1 MDTERK
7 EEILEKLE
15 KASSEDY
22 KTEWDES
29 GNPISKS
36 KVKIKEGKKSKK
48 SGADFEL
55 RVRKDLES
63 KGWIVAKWANNVDL
77 EKKEIITAKK
87 GMVFNPFFKRMMP
100 TLSST
105 GFPDF
110 IAFQLVGEN
119 TYNVIGIESK
129 INGTLSRE
137 EKEKCAFLLNKKV
150 FNHIWISSKNEE
162 KKVID
167 YLDFKDKFGDKFL

>member
-1 MDTERK
+1 MDAEKKRD
-7 EEILEKLE
+7 ILEKLN

-22 KTEWDES
+22 KTEWDEK
-29 GNPISKS
+29 GLPVSKS
-36 KVKIKEGKKSKK
+36 KAKIKEGQKSKK

-55 RVRKDLES
+55 KVRRDLES
-63 KGWIVAKWANNVDL
+63 KGWNVAKWTNNVDL
-77 EKKEIITAKK
+77 GKQEIITAKK
-87 GMVFNPFFKRMMP
+87 GMVFNPFLRRMVP

-110 IAFQLVGEN
+110 IAFQLVGEK
-119 TYNVIGIESK
+119 TYNVIGVESK

-150 FNHIWISSKNEE
+150 FNGIWISSKNEG
-162 KKVID
+162 KKVE
-167 YLDFKDKFGDKFL
+167 YLDFKEKFGEKFSV